1 MQKRLF
7 DAGLHLKSTGDA
19 LIIAP
24 ILVSGPESI
33 DRLFDILTRVLS
45 TINPER

>member
-19 LIIAP
+19 LIVAP
-24 ILVSGPESI
+24 PFVAEKTHI
-33 DRLFDILTRVLS
+33 DEIVDKLREVLAS
-45 TINPER
+45 L